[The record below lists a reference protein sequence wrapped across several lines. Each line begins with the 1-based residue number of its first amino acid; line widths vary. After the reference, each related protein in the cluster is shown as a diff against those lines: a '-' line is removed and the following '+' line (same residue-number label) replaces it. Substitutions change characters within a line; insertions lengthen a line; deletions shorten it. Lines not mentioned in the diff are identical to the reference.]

1 MKIFVEY
8 SGIVEFERAKRAR
21 RDVSN
26 DEEDEVDEDEAANNA
41 VTQKKVRQI
50 KVTLDCRKNFF

>member
-50 KVTLDCRKNFF
+50 KVTVDCRKNFF